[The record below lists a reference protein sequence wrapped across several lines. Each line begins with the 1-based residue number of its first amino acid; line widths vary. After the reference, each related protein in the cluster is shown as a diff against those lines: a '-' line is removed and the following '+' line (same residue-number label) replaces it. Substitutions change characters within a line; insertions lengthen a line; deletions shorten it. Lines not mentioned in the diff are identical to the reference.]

1 MKKLPIIL
9 MLLFFAVLTAGEIR
23 DFFVKDDGV
32 AYFKNDGRRFLYVLL
47 IGLIG
52 GLAFGL
58 FALLSKKMQ
67 ASIKYLLTGFTA
79 VVCICFT
86 IFFLGE
92 MTRLDI
98 WSSQNIHG
106 AEIVLIFA
114 GAFLVNTI
122 LLLESWLLRKK
133 SLMIQE

>member
-1 MKKLPIIL
+1 MLPFIL
-9 MLLFFAVLTAGEIR
+9 MMLFFAALTASEVR

-32 AYFKNDGRRFLYVLL
+32 AYFRNDGSRFLYVLL
-47 IGLIG
+47 IGLLG

-67 ASIKYLLTGFTA
+67 AKIKYLLTGFTA
-79 VVCICFT
+79 VASICFT
-86 IFFLGE
+86 VFFLGE

-114 GAFLVNTI
+114 GAFLVNAL

-133 SLMIQE
+133 SLTIQE